1 MMQQERYIIEG
12 MTCLSCKKTI
22 EKTLRSLEGVEKV
35 MLDYPQRQ
43 LMIKYRSFIIKEQQL
58 KDIVEELGYQLF
70 TLEEMKSN
78 KEMIALSTLLVVL
91 AYLLV
96 ERVIPDFN
104 VMLTS
109 NQKIGYL
116 LLFIV
121 GLTTSFHC
129 VSMCGG
135 IALSQLQ
142 ATFSKHQMRRHLDY
156 NLGRV
161 LSYSLL
167 GGVVGALG
175 SFITTDIGILK
186 GLPIFLG
193 ALMVL
198 MGLNKVGFLTRKPV
212 LMSGKLNLILGRFK
226 AKIGSHGSFVM
237 GLLNGF
243 MPCGPLQL
251 MQLYALGTGSFMV
264 GALSMFFFSLGTVPL
279 MLGLGVFLSKMSVYS
294 RTLVHKIGGAL
305 IIILGLNM
313 TISGMAT
320 IGVNFNFS
328 FDQTPRIEA
337 EVVDGIQLVEFDL
350 ERRRYEDIVVKVGMP
365 VKLII
370 NANQGTLNGC
380 NKTLLLN
387 EFGIRE
393 DLTIGQNEISFI
405 PSKTGT
411 FTYSCWMGMI
421 RNSIKVID

>member
-35 MLDYPQRQ
+35 TLDYPRRQ

-142 ATFSKHQMRRHLDY
+142 ATSSKHQMRRHLDY

-198 MGLNKVGFLTRKPV
+198 MGLNKVGFLRRKPV

-320 IGVNFNFS
+320 VGVNFNFS

-337 EVVDGIQLVEFDL
+337 QVVDGIQLVEFDL

>member
-1 MMQQERYIIEG
+1 MQQERYIIEG
-12 MTCLSCKKTI
+12 MTCLSCKKRI

-35 MLDYPQRQ
+35 TLDYPQRQ

-320 IGVNFNFS
+320 VGVNFNFS

>member
-1 MMQQERYIIEG
+1 MQQERYIIEG

-35 MLDYPQRQ
+35 TLDYPQRQ

-320 IGVNFNFS
+320 VGVNFNFS

-405 PSKTGT
+405 PSKNGT

>member
-35 MLDYPQRQ
+35 TLDYPQRQ

-320 IGVNFNFS
+320 VGVNFNFS

>member
-1 MMQQERYIIEG
+1 
-12 MTCLSCKKTI
+12 
-22 EKTLRSLEGVEKV
+22 
-35 MLDYPQRQ
+35 
-43 LMIKYRSFIIKEQQL
+43 
-58 KDIVEELGYQLF
+58 
-70 TLEEMKSN
+70 
-78 KEMIALSTLLVVL
+78 
-91 AYLLV
+91 
-96 ERVIPDFN
+96 
-104 VMLTS
+104 
-109 NQKIGYL
+109 
-116 LLFIV
+116 
-121 GLTTSFHC
+121 
-129 VSMCGG
+129 MCGG

-294 RTLVHKIGGAL
+294 RTLVHKIG
-305 IIILGLNM
+305 
-313 TISGMAT
+313 
-320 IGVNFNFS
+320 
-328 FDQTPRIEA
+328 E
-337 EVVDGIQLVEFDL
+337 EH
-350 ERRRYEDIVVKVGMP
+350 
-365 VKLII
+365 
-370 NANQGTLNGC
+370 
-380 NKTLLLN
+380 
-387 EFGIRE
+387 
-393 DLTIGQNEISFI
+393 
-405 PSKTGT
+405 
-411 FTYSCWMGMI
+411 
-421 RNSIKVID
+421 

>member
-35 MLDYPQRQ
+35 TLDYPQRQ

-264 GALSMFFFSLGTVPL
+264 GALSMFFFSLG
-279 MLGLGVFLSKMSVYS
+279 S
-294 RTLVHKIGGAL
+294 AL
-305 IIILGLNM
+305 NAW
-313 TISGMAT
+313 T
-320 IGVNFNFS
+320 
-328 FDQTPRIEA
+328 
-337 EVVDGIQLVEFDL
+337 
-350 ERRRYEDIVVKVGMP
+350 RR
-365 VKLII
+365 L
-370 NANQGTLNGC
+370 
-380 NKTLLLN
+380 
-387 EFGIRE
+387 
-393 DLTIGQNEISFI
+393 FI
-405 PSKTGT
+405 
-411 FTYSCWMGMI
+411 
-421 RNSIKVID
+421 

>member
-12 MTCLSCKKTI
+12 MTCLSCKKRI

-35 MLDYPQRQ
+35 TLDYPQRQ

-320 IGVNFNFS
+320 VGVNFNFS

>member
-1 MMQQERYIIEG
+1 MQQEQYIIEG
-12 MTCLSCKKTI
+12 MTCLSCKRKI
-22 EKTLRSLEGVEKV
+22 EKTIRALEGVEMV
-35 MLDYPQRQ
+35 TIDYSKQQ
-43 LMIKYRSFIIKEQQL
+43 LKIRYRSSLIKEQEL

-78 KEMIALSTLLVVL
+78 RQIIALSLLLVII
-91 AYLLV
+91 AYALV
-96 ERVIPDFN
+96 ERIVPDFN
-104 VMLTS
+104 TLLTA

-116 LLFIV
+116 FLFIV

-135 IALSQLQ
+135 IAVSQLQ
-142 ATFSKHQMRRHLDY
+142 ATSPKQQMRRHFNY

-167 GGVVGALG
+167 GGLVGAIG
-175 SFITTDIGILK
+175 SFITTDVRIFK

-193 ALMVL
+193 TLMVL
-198 MGLNKVGFLTRKPV
+198 IGLNKVGFLSTKWV
-212 LMSGKLNLILGRFK
+212 LNGKLNLTLGRWKSKF
-226 AKIGSHGSFVM
+226 GTRGSFAM

-251 MQLYALGTGSFMV
+251 MQLYALGTGSFV
-264 GALSMFFFSLGTVPL
+264 DGALSMFFFGLGTVPL
-279 MLGLGVFLSKMSVYS
+279 MLGLGVFLSKISAYS

-313 TISGMAT
+313 TISGMVSVG
-320 IGVNFNFS
+320 INIDFS
-328 FDQTPRIEA
+328 FDQAPRIEA
-337 EVVDGIQLVEFDL
+337 QIVDGIQLVEFDL

-380 NKTLLLN
+380 NQILLLN
-387 EFGIRE
+387 EFGVRE
-393 DLTIGQNEISFI
+393 ELTVGQNEIFFM
-405 PSKTGT
+405 PSKAGT

-421 RNSIKVID
+421 RNRIKVID

>member
-1 MMQQERYIIEG
+1 MQQERYIIEG

-35 MLDYPQRQ
+35 TLDYPQRQ

-320 IGVNFNFS
+320 VGVNFNFS